1 MYGSI
6 PRLRFFNRE
15 KYLMALIERTHM
27 ELTDLTGL
35 FEKQFNRSPQVFAE
49 APGRVNLLGEHTDY
63 NDGFVF
69 PAAIDRSMKVLA
81 APRNDDTIRVY
92 SADFNRNSS
101 FSLSSIEKSST
112 ETWSNYL
119 RGVADQLIK
128 NGFTIGGGDFLISGD
143 VPVGAGLSSSAAY
156 EVAAGAAFR
165 EMYELT
171 IDNVQLALLAQAAER
186 QFVGVQCGIMDQFV
200 SANARVSTALFLDC
214 RDLTY
219 QNIPLDTNVSIIV
232 CDSAVQRAL
241 NNSAYNDRRRECEE
255 AAEILKGKFPGA
267 RALRDIPLEGVEG
280 NRAQLGETL
289 YKRAHH
295 VVSENERVLKGIGLL
310 QDGNMAAF
318 GNLLFESHSSL
329 KNSFEVSCPELD
341 LLVELASGCSGLL
354 GSRMTGAGFG
364 GCTVSLVEA
373 GHADNFK
380 KSIKPEYD
388 KHTGKNSKVY
398 ACMPS
403 GGVMAQKL

>member
-1 MYGSI
+1 MKFS
-6 PRLRFFNRE
+6 
-15 KYLMALIERTHM
+15 
-27 ELTDLTGL
+27 ELESL
-35 FEKQFNRSPQVFAE
+35 FKKQFHRRPQVLAE

-69 PAAIDRSMKVLA
+69 PAAIDRSMKILA
-81 APRNDDTIRVY
+81 SSRDDDVVRVY
-92 SADFNRNSS
+92 SADFSQFSS
-101 FSLSSIEKSST
+101 FSLSSIEKCSR

-128 NGFTIGGGDFLISGD
+128 NGFSIGGGDFLISGD

-165 EMYELT
+165 EMFELKM
-171 IDNVQLALLAQAAER
+171 DNIQLALLSQAAER

-200 SANARVSTALFLDC
+200 SANAKAATALFLDC

-219 QNIPLDTNVSIIV
+219 QNIPLDTNVSILV
-232 CDSAVQRAL
+232 CDSDVQRAL

-255 AAEILKGKFPGA
+255 AAEILAGKFPGA
-267 RALRDIPLEGVEG
+267 KALRDIPLEGVED
-280 NRAQLGETL
+280 NRARLGETL

-329 KNSFEVSCPELD
+329 KKSFEVSCPELD
-341 LLVELASGCSGLL
+341 LLVELASGCSGIL

-373 GHADNFK
+373 GHAENFQK
-380 KSIKPEYD
+380 NIQPEYD
-388 KHTGKNSKVY
+388 KRTGKNSRIY

-403 GGVMAQKL
+403 GGVKAQRL